1 MDYYCEII
9 SVKCADFKEAI
20 SRWKDAKKLYKNI
33 KFVGIINYLY
43 LKDEQLEVKFMHKS
57 FKS

>member
-33 KFVGIINYLY
+33 KFVGIINYLSIP
-43 LKDEQLEVKFMHKS
+43 S
-57 FKS
+57 F